1 MTWATEP
8 EAFDVALRAM
18 EEQNLSIITQELA
31 DAIFGTGLL
40 TEPIP
45 VSAKANSGLV
55 ELNAALT
62 RTLSLGEE
70 ESH

>member
-1 MTWATEP
+1 
-8 EAFDVALRAM
+8 M

-31 DAIFGTGLL
+31 NTIFGTGLL